1 MVYVPV
7 VSKTGRPLMPCHPAR
22 ARELVRKGKAVRRF
36 NRGLFYIQLTG
47 REDGDKQPIA
57 VGIDPGSKKEG
68 ITVKSEAHTYLNIQA
83 DAVTWVKEA
92 VATRRQ
98 MRRARRY
105 RKTPCRKNRSNRA
118 IGGIPPG
125 TKARWQWKLRLCQWL
140 AKLYPIA
147 CFVVEDLK
155 AHTKG
160 GKRWNQSFS
169 PLQMGK
175 AWLYSGLEKLARV
188 IRKQGW
194 ETKALRD
201 ALGLK
206 KTRRK
211 LAEIFEA
218 HCVDS
223 WALANWYT
231 GGHTEPDNTRL
242 LCVTPLRLHRRQLHR
257 LQPEKGEMRKP
268 YGGTLSH
275 GFKRGSLVKH
285 SKLGITY
292 VGGYLKDRI
301 SLHSLTDGKRLCQ
314 NAKPSDCKFL
324 AFNAWRTRLLLMC
337 FSHEVS
343 GAIEF

>member
-1 MVYVPV
+1 
-7 VSKTGRPLMPCHPAR
+7 MPCHPAR
-22 ARELVRKGKAVRRF
+22 ARELVRKSKAVRRF

-118 IGGIPPG
+118 IGGIPSG
-125 TKARWQWKLRLCQWL
+125 TKARWQWKLRLCRWL
-140 AKLYPIA
+140 ATFYPVA

-160 GKRWNQSFS
+160 GKRWNPSFS

-188 IRKQGW
+188 SAS
-194 ETKALRD
+194 KAGKPRHC
-201 ALGLK
+201 A
-206 KTRRK
+206 RR
-211 LAEIFEA
+211 LA
-218 HCVDS
+218 
-223 WALANWYT
+223 
-231 GGHTEPDNTRL
+231 
-242 LCVTPLRLHRRQLHR
+242 
-257 LQPEKGEMRKP
+257 
-268 YGGTLSH
+268 
-275 GFKRGSLVKH
+275 
-285 SKLGITY
+285 
-292 VGGYLKDRI
+292 
-301 SLHSLTDGKRLCQ
+301 
-314 NAKPSDCKFL
+314 
-324 AFNAWRTRLLLMC
+324 
-337 FSHEVS
+337 
-343 GAIEF
+343 